1 MCDKIRK
8 KGYVMNIRIELN
20 DVSEVLNKFNSD
32 MINQEL
38 DDYIIS
44 FCENKFFRKKS
55 ISLEVYGIKS
65 SKDREIFQDMIHNHY
80 KNKVNFYSK
89 LDKFDD
95 YYRLCLLILGIVAIL
110 LSENFVSFL
119 SELFLIAGWV
129 VIWEIVYDVIFNEIR
144 RKRKENIYKKLA
156 NSDIIFIDK

>member
-1 MCDKIRK
+1 
-8 KGYVMNIRIELN
+8 MNIKIELN
-20 DVSEVLNKFNSD
+20 NISEVFNKFNSD

-38 DDYIIS
+38 DNYIIS
-44 FCENKFFRKKS
+44 FCENKFFRKKG
-55 ISLEVYGIKS
+55 ITLEVYGIND
-65 SKDREIFQDMIHNHY
+65 SKDKDLFIDIIHHHY

-95 YYRLCLLILGIVAIL
+95 YYRISLLILGIVAIL

-156 NSDIIFIDK
+156 NSNIVFK